1 MPLGKFI
8 RSILGLDITTA
19 NELFA
24 DFIQNGNL
32 TADQI
37 TFINTIITYLTT
49 NGIIDKVMLFEPPFT
64 DINDQGITGIFD
76 DAEVGKIIKIID
88 NVNSNA
94 TYQVG

>member
-24 DFIQNGNL
+24 DLIQNGNL

-64 DINDQGITGIFD
+64 DINDQGITGIFG